1 MAAEPEAREARP
13 GQWLTGTQA
22 LRHFGTYR
30 GITQSA
36 QHIKPLHWYVASRLV
51 VEGGFHPDDI
61 TPPPPFAVAWRRN
74 EPRLTFDP
82 TRASTS
88 ERTVLGGLKT
98 KQVDVVVTRDGLGP
112 VLAVSCKGMTGALR
126 NLTNRMEETIGECT
140 NLHITYPALV
150 FGYLFAIRANEA
162 IEAAV
167 EQVVEESAP
176 AARQQLANDVAV
188 RQGGAPVESVLRFH
202 AALREMCGRKG
213 IRNDLSRYEA
223 VSLVMVDLAAERAGA
238 LLAGFPPADSPLR
251 WEQFFK
257 TLYLRHD
264 ERYVLSAPDL
274 QHLTRRLAWSPES
287 PAFAAA
293 GGRPAGLDYEPRLMG
308 GAEEV

>member
-1 MAAEPEAREARP
+1 VAAEQDTGEVRP
-13 GQWLTGTQA
+13 GTWLTRTQA

-30 GITQSA
+30 GSYQSA
-36 QHIKPLHWYVASRLV
+36 QHIKPLHWYIASRLV
-51 VEGGFHPDDI
+51 IEGGFKPDDI
-61 TPPPPFAVAWRRN
+61 TPRPPFAVQWRRN
-74 EPRLTFDP
+74 EPHISFDP
-82 TRASTS
+82 SLASTS
-88 ERTVLGGLKT
+88 ERAVLGGLKT
-98 KQVDVVVTRDGLGP
+98 KQVDVVVTRNGLGP

-150 FGYLFAIRANEA
+150 FGYLFVIRANEA
-162 IEAAV
+162 TEAAV
-167 EQVVEESAP
+167 TEVLEESAP
-176 AARQQLANDVAV
+176 PARQLLANDVAI
-188 RQGGAPVESVLRFH
+188 RKGGEPVESVLRFH
-202 AALREMCGRKG
+202 AALREMSGRKG

-257 TLYLRHD
+257 TLYLRYD

-287 PAFAAA
+287 PAFVAE
-293 GGRPAGLDYEPRLMG
+293 GGQPAELDYEPRLAG
-308 GAEEV
+308 

>member
-1 MAAEPEAREARP
+1 MAAESEAGEARP
-13 GQWLTGTQA
+13 GQWLTGMQA
-22 LRHFGTYR
+22 LRHFGTYP
-30 GITQSA
+30 GSTQSA
-36 QHIKPLHWYVASRLV
+36 KHIKPLHWYVASRLV

-61 TPPPPFAVAWRRN
+61 TPRPPFAVARRRN
-74 EPRLTFDP
+74 EPRLSFDP

-112 VLAVSCKGMTGALR
+112 VLAISCKGMTGALR

-162 IEAAV
+162 AVAAV
-167 EQVVEESAP
+167 EQVEESAP
-176 AARQQLANDVAV
+176 AARQRLPNDVAI
-188 RQGGAPVESVLRFH
+188 RQAGDPVESVLRFH

-238 LLAGFPPADSPLR
+238 LLANFPPADSPLR

-257 TLYLRHD
+257 TLYMRHD
-264 ERYVLSAPDL
+264 ERFVLSAPDL

-293 GGRPAGLDYEPRLMG
+293 GGRPAGLDYEPRLTD
-308 GAEEV
+308 GADEV